1 MTISVTTG
9 GYGFS
14 HDWTL
19 NAYGRNFYLDQDLK
33 FCIRVLGMQPRDIIQ
48 AAGIQV
54 PCDMRVERNRRAIA
68 RFICRE
74 LGITR
79 SNVKSIY
86 PWGLCAQ

>member
-19 NAYGRNFYLDQDLK
+19 NAYGKNFYLGQDVK
-33 FCIRVLGMQPRDIIQ
+33 FCARVLGMNPS
-48 AAGIQV
+48 
-54 PCDMRVERNRRAIA
+54 NRKAIA
-68 RFICRE
+68 RTICRE

-79 SNVKSIY
+79 SNVKSIE
-86 PWGLCAQ
+86 PWSLCAQ

>member
-9 GYGFS
+9 GYGFT

-19 NAYGRNFYLDQDLK
+19 NAYGKNFYLGQDVK
-33 FCIRVLGMQPRDIIQ
+33 FCARVLGMHPRDLIN
-48 AAGIQV
+48 AAGIKN
-54 PCDMRVERNRRAIA
+54 PCDLRVESNRKAIA
-68 RFICRE
+68 RTICRE

-79 SNVKSIY
+79 STIKSIE